1 MGRAVPLAQRLQDHG
16 AGGHVD
22 PQRQGLGGVDD
33 LDQARAEELLHRFL
47 EHRQQPRVVGRDAAL
62 QGVGPEV
69 EAEDPQVAGG
79 DVSGAPLDDLPDS
92 GRLGLGGQVHPGAD
106 HLVDGLLTA
115 RPREDEDD
123 RGQQARPL
131 QGRDDLQS

>member
-22 PQRQGLGGVDD
+22 AQRQGLGGVDD
-33 LDQARAEELLHRFL
+33 LDQARAEELLHRLL

-69 EAEDPQVAGG
+69 EAEDSQVAGG
-79 DVSGAPLDDLPDS
+79 DVGRAPLDDLPDS

-131 QGRDDLQS
+131 QGRDHL